1 MKRIA
6 ATFEGAKY
14 KGRDAELAGV
24 IECVRGWFRDA
35 AAQGRGLVS
44 YYH

>member
-1 MKRIA
+1 MA
-6 ATFEGAKY
+6 NHFEGAKY
-14 KGRDAELAGV
+14 TGRDARMRSV
-24 IECVRGWFRDA
+24 VECVRGGFRDA